1 MLWICQIRLGL
12 APNAMT
18 ASFTIDD
25 HASLLPIDVDS
36 RQLSGAKMSD
46 EAPLDRC
53 DLAHLVI
60 EGLFSL
66 VFPDPHARQR
76 LGLKAISRSRH
87 ETMSWA
93 LWTTSRLGAF
103 EMALLPGSPESHPDG
118 ALFALRYFPDPREA
132 VFARFAPIEQQTR
145 LSPLF
150 DATGTPA
157 TDSSGQLD
165 PSLFH
170 VGTLAIV
177 PQGSNHHGICLSAQ
191 DLWNEYTHGDGGW
204 RRRRAVPGL
213 RLALGVLDPLVCG
226 LSYLGRQPPTLVR
239 AWRNPGLAWYIEAGG
254 DAQSR
259 TDPDASAWEIELHG
273 LLVPGRAGVAGRV
286 HVPARALEQPL
297 FEYAAE
303 IPPHYAP
310 WPISPQWW
318 QAAGW
323 QFDPVGEFCSQCAAE
338 EAGHEQHSHFA
349 MTRSDDDDD

>member
-1 MLWICQIRLGL
+1 
-12 APNAMT
+12 MT
-18 ASFTIDD
+18 ARIAPDD
-25 HASLLPIDVDS
+25 RASLLPTQDRGREQAGV
-36 RQLSGAKMSD
+36 G
-46 EAPLDRC
+46 APLDRC

-76 LGLKAISRSRH
+76 LGLKAISRGRQ
-87 ETMSWA
+87 ETMAWA

-103 EMALLPGSPESHPDG
+103 EMALLPGNPESHPDG
-118 ALFALRYFPDPREA
+118 ALLALRYFPDPREA
-132 VFARFAPIEQQTR
+132 VFARFAPVEQQAR

-157 TDSSGQLD
+157 SDSSGQLD

-177 PQGSNHHGICLSAQ
+177 PQGANHIGICLSAQ
-191 DLWNEYTHGDGGW
+191 DRWSEYMHGDDAGW
-204 RRRRAVPGL
+204 HARRDVPGL
-213 RLALGVLDPLVCG
+213 RLALAVLDPLACG

-239 AWRNPGLAWYIEAGG
+239 AWRHPGLAWYIEPDG
-254 DAQSR
+254 DARSR
-259 TDPDASAWEIELHG
+259 TAPDASAWEIELHG
-273 LLVPGRAGVAGRV
+273 LLVPGRGGATGGA
-286 HVPARALEQPL
+286 HVPGRALEQPL

-318 QAAGW
+318 HAAGW
-323 QFDPVGEFCSQCAAE
+323 QFDPVGEFCSQCAAQE
-338 EAGHEQHSHFA
+338 HGHAQHSHPA
-349 MTRSDDDDD
+349 IARSDDDDDKT